1 MALIALIA
9 SAACA
14 FCAVLFACPGHSGS
28 HKTVSRV
35 LRRTSRLLSGL
46 VSALSR
52 TSAAEA
58 VSRSKSAS
66 VAADS
71 LRSWFQGR
79 GIHLTNA
86 ESAAVLILLSGAS
99 ALLGALLAASPL
111 GAAVGFA
118 AFMLG
123 TGAFASKRR
132 RAHEQALSS
141 EMPAVFR
148 SLAVSLGSGLTLSQA
163 IAYVGSR
170 EDSVAAPAFAHCSLR
185 LMCGDP
191 YEEVL
196 LDLSR
201 ELNTSGAG
209 LLASALAISHRTGS
223 PLHGLFMR
231 SAGLVERAGELERL
245 LVVKTAQVRLSVRVV
260 CLLPALLVAILLMI
274 SPDYQA
280 GISTPAGMVSLALA
294 VCMDLAAVLIVR
306 SLSKV
311 VL

>member
-1 MALIALIA
+1 MALAALIV
-9 SAACA
+9 SAVSA
-14 FCAVLFACPGHSGS
+14 FCAAMFACTSQSGT
-28 HKTVSRV
+28 HKAFSRL
-35 LRRTSRLLSGL
+35 LRRTSRLLGSL

-58 VSRSKSAS
+58 VSKSKSAS

-71 LRSWFQGR
+71 LRSWFQKR
-79 GIHLTNA
+79 AVHLTSA
-86 ESAAVLILLSGAS
+86 EAGSVLILLGGAA
-99 ALLGALLAASPL
+99 ALLGAFLAASPL
-111 GAAVGFA
+111 GALVGFA
-118 AFMLG
+118 SFALG
-123 TGAFASKRR
+123 VGAYASKCR
-132 RAHEQALSS
+132 RAHEQALSA

-274 SPDYQA
+274 SPDYRA

-311 VL
+311 VS